1 MTSKELKRAQTDPL
15 EITVDEANDRLTIV
29 MPLAPMDC
37 VSESGK
43 MDVLC
48 TTNGWQKANFQ
59 CPRTNEQIQ
68 VNIFVGT
75 RNGRK
80 R

>member
-1 MTSKELKRAQTDPL
+1 MTSKELNRVQTLPMS
-15 EITVDEANDRLTIV
+15 IVVDEQADTVTIV
-29 MPLAPMDC
+29 MPLAPFDC
-37 VSESGK
+37 ESESGK

-48 TTNGWQKANFQ
+48 TTNGWQRTNEQ
-59 CPRTNEQIQ
+59 CPRSSEQIQ

-80 R
+80 K